1 MCSIISNYF
10 VVKFLLYSIVK
21 INREIRIIAINGYN
35 YALSVNI
42 FQHVLESFAVLNVS
56 MQAHDQDRKANC
68 IRELG
73 I

>member
-21 INREIRIIAINGYN
+21 INREIRIMAINGYN

-56 MQAHDQDRKANC
+56 M
-68 IRELG
+68 
-73 I
+73 